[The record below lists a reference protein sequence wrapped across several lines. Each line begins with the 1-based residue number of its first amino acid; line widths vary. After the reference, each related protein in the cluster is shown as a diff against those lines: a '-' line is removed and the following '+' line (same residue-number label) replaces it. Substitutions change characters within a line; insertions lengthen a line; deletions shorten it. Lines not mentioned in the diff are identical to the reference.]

1 MIALDRVEK
10 SYRTRQ
16 GLRTIIKPTTLN
28 FYRGASTAIL
38 GLNGAGKS
46 TMIRLLAGIDKPT
59 RGKITRNVSVSWP
72 LGIASAFS
80 GNMTG
85 QENLRFVCR
94 IYDRDIEATTDFVR
108 DFAEL
113 GSWFYEPIRNYSS
126 GMRQRLAFGLSMA
139 VDFQCYLIDEG
150 LSVGDASFQR
160 KCRNVFEERRSRADL
175 ILTSHSMQTV
185 REFCTR
191 AVVIDDGH
199 VIPFEDLDAAE
210 DFYMDVVARR
220 G

>member
-1 MIALDRVEK
+1 MIILDQVEK
-10 SYRTRQ
+10 AYRTRH
-16 GLRTIIKPTTLN
+16 GMRNIIHPTSLQ

-46 TMIRLLAGIDKPT
+46 TMIRMLAQIDKPT

-72 LGIASAFS
+72 LGLGGAFN

-85 QENLRFVCR
+85 LENLRFVCR
-94 IYDRDIEATTDFVR
+94 IYKRDLNEVIDFVR
-108 DFAEL
+108 DFSEL
-113 GSWFYEPIRNYSS
+113 GSWFYEPIRTYSS
-126 GMRQRLAFGLSMA
+126 GMRSRLSFGLSMA

-150 LSVGDASFQR
+150 LSVGDVSFKR
-160 KCRNVFEERRSRADL
+160 KCRNIFEDRRSRADL
-175 ILTSHSMQTV
+175 ILTSHSMSTV
-185 REFCTR
+185 RQFCSR
-191 AVVIDDGH
+191 AVVIENGY
-199 VIPFEDLDAAE
+199 VYPFEDLDAAE